1 MKFTYISHKKTMSIT
16 LFIYRRCLEIVHKGL
31 FLVLR
36 LSLVCPSANLPANLL
51 WLVIPIH
58 MLSQIG
64 QMYWKNCV
72 WRNWNWLEKFI
83 KAGPDTPVVKASRW
97 NHDTLKMLLWTFVY
111 YDKRTRKENLLIA
124 GDFDDKEPDGTDGNI
139 ELSPTTKYSM
149 TSNLVKAVCELH
161 YNS

>member
-1 MKFTYISHKKTMSIT
+1 MSIT
-16 LFIYRRCLEIVHKGL
+16 LFIYRRCLEIVHKGAL
-31 FLVLR
+31 SRIAAFLGMSISKSASKPSMVGDTNSYVKSNWADVLE
-36 LSLVCPSANLPANLL
+36 
-51 WLVIPIH
+51 
-58 MLSQIG
+58 
-64 QMYWKNCV
+64 NCV